1 MAEELNI
8 KEYVA
13 GLVEKARAAQ
23 KVADEIIDS
32 ITKEFKCKASPLG
45 STGKKGKDQTS
56 GDIDIALEYSWE
68 DKDKEI
74 VV

>member
-23 KVADEIIDS
+23 KIAENFTQEDVDL
-32 ITKEFKCKASPLG
+32 ITAAVTYELTKPESG
-45 STGKKGKDQTS
+45 MKGVTS
-56 GDIDIALEYSWE
+56 RTNLCFR
-68 DKDKEI
+68 
-74 VV
+74 